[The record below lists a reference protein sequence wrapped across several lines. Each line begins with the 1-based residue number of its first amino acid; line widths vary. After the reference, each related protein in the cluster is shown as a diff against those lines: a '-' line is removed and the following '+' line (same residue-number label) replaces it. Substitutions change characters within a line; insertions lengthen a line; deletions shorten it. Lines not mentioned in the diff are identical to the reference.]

1 MCVLRAPFSNF
12 SFPRSHAVS
21 SQFKPYFRPKQCHS
35 VSRKITENHA
45 HTYYH
50 TDYLEPLGRTKHVHQ
65 NGDVGRIRIVA
76 AIHLGAVPEIRR
88 ANQIGNA
95 FLHPLGVEGRA
106 PDMGRDLIEK
116 GYVQGVCQLV
126 IELLNGMLRVIDVPR
141 AARSRGGGE
150 QQRAWFGPPL
160 FPAAPSCA
168 RQRARQEWGWYAR
181 DGSLTPR
188 SSR

>member
-1 MCVLRAPFSNF
+1 MTFGHPFQILVSRGHTLYHPSSN
-12 SFPRSHAVS
+12 PI
-21 SQFKPYFRPKQCHS
+21 FRPKQCHS

-50 TDYLEPLGRTKHVHQ
+50 TDYLEPLGRTEHVHQ

-95 FLHPLGVEGRA
+95 SLHPLGVEGRA

-126 IELLNGMLRVIDVPR
+126 IE
-141 AARSRGGGE
+141 AS
-150 QQRAWFGPPL
+150 
-160 FPAAPSCA
+160 
-168 RQRARQEWGWYAR
+168 
-181 DGSLTPR
+181 
-188 SSR
+188 